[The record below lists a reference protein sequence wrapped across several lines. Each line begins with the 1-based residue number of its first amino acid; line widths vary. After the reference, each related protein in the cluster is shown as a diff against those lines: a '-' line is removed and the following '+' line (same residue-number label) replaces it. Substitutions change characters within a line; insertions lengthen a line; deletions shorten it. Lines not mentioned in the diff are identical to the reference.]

1 MKYQEYD
8 INRAK
13 GIRLFEAVRLD
24 GMMLEKG
31 HILNDED
38 ILQLKLFGIKKIFG
52 AEMGDNDL
60 DFTTALGILSAK
72 LCGDNTA
79 FAVGEDGVSRIV
91 ADKEGILIASADRI
105 AKFNRL
111 SPELILNTVPPY
123 SEVKAGELVAELE
136 LTVPVISSAR
146 VDELVFS
153 LSGNISLLQVA
164 EPQAQKAALLYTKFY
179 NDKAETAH
187 FTDVVT
193 KLVREFR
200 GLNLQFSAEYQS
212 PHEIEKI
219 ADVLQVALKGDSQIV
234 FILSGQRTGHREA
247 VTAAAIRSVAD
258 DIVSFSIPQ
267 IGASDLLIATWRG
280 KKIILLPFNYDILE
294 TDWVNQFIKLAVMN
308 DKITPADFSHPQN
321 VLIPKGQTVDS
332 IQSGEMV
339 RAGTKNKPGEANVAV
354 VVLAAGAGR
363 RTGRNK
369 LLYEVDGEPL
379 FLKAVRAAVRSQGS
393 PVFVITGDHTADFEA
408 ALENIDVNIIYNPA
422 YRSGVKTS
430 INLGLKSVPNFCDGV
445 ILLPADMP
453 NITPEFINKLIKNFD
468 KKSEKQVVA
477 AELKGVKNNPVLWS
491 KALYDV
497 AELVPENAELR
508 PVLIEHSDYT
518 KTVKGDEHLLLDVTF
533 PNDLEQLTK

>member
-60 DFTTALGILSAK
+60 DFTTALGILTAK

-234 FILSGQRTGHREA
+234 FILSGQRTGHHEA

-321 VLIPKGQTVDS
+321 VLIPAGQTVDGA
-332 IQSGEMV
+332 QNGEMV

-468 KKSEKQVVA
+468 KKSEKQVVT